1 MEEVTVKKKKTTLKY
16 IGDAIF
22 YLIVAFLTF
31 IIVLSLT
38 VTNGMIKTL
47 GFGWYMVASDS
58 MEPLIMT
65 KDMVVATKVNP
76 DDLKP
81 GDIIIFET
89 WVNLGNN
96 GFIYTPVIHYFYEID
111 EFGHVKTY
119 SQSKVGI
126 PDSNESKFDPWTK
139 SDGSPHFVTKDDILG
154 KHVFTIP
161 TAGFVEFMD
170 KLFESPLGIF
180 LIIVNI
186 LLLGLIIYVL
196 ASKKKKP
203 NEAST
208 LETSKDAQEEINHD
222 QDLG

>member
-22 YLIVAFLTF
+22 YLIVAFLSL

-65 KDMVVATKVNP
+65 KDMVVAAKVNP

-89 WVNLGNN
+89 WSILVTMVLYIHLSFIISMKLMNL
-96 GFIYTPVIHYFYEID
+96 D
-111 EFGHVKTY
+111 
-119 SQSKVGI
+119 
-126 PDSNESKFDPWTK
+126 
-139 SDGSPHFVTKDDILG
+139 
-154 KHVFTIP
+154 
-161 TAGFVEFMD
+161 M
-170 KLFESPLGIF
+170 
-180 LIIVNI
+180 
-186 LLLGLIIYVL
+186 
-196 ASKKKKP
+196 
-203 NEAST
+203 
-208 LETSKDAQEEINHD
+208 
-222 QDLG
+222 